1 MSQQA
6 LFPTS
11 TALPFAHGYAYEE
24 DFLSGADESDL
35 LQEIRQLPLAQA
47 EYKQYTARRRIV
59 SYGGRYDFSA
69 NRLHAAEPIAPFLH
83 PLRERVAKWTGVAAE
98 RFTHAL
104 VSEYAKGTPLG
115 WHRDVAN
122 FELVVGISLL
132 SAARMRFRRYPPQP
146 RARSIAIE
154 LAPRSIYRLAD
165 EARWDWQHSVPPT
178 PALRYSITFRTLRDP
193 SLAPRTTGLRSFS
206 R

>member
-6 LFPTS
+6 LFTTVS
-11 TALPFAHGYAYEE
+11 QPFANGYAYEAE
-24 DFLSGADESDL
+24 FLTEAEEAL
-35 LQEIRQLPLAQA
+35 LVREIQRLPLTEA
-47 EYKQYTARRRIV
+47 EYKQYRARRRIV

-69 NRLHAAEPIAPFLH
+69 NRLDTAEPIAPFLH
-83 PLRERVAKWTGVAAE
+83 PMRDRIGKWTGQPPE

-104 VSEYAKGTPLG
+104 VAEYAQGTQLG

-122 FELVVGISLL
+122 FELVVGVSLL

-146 RARSIAIE
+146 RARSIAID
-154 LAPRSIYRLAD
+154 LAPRSIYRL
-165 EARWDWQHSVPPT
+165 EGESRWDWQHSVPPT

-193 SLAPRTTGLRSFS
+193 TIAPPTTGLRSFS
-206 R
+206 